1 MDVQGLTPQIDEI
14 RTLME
19 QRLRVRGRSLEAQ
32 LRKAGRRLPRHIRR
46 EARFLVQAA
55 PMAANPRL
63 ARMIDQNR
71 ATRAHQQVVAHLK
84 SIDPKQAA
92 RTRLLNL
99 AGVVAFNLFLLFAII
114 VTFLVWRGIV

>member
-1 MDVQGLTPQIDEI
+1 
-14 RTLME
+14 
-19 QRLRVRGRSLEAQ
+19 
-32 LRKAGRRLPRHIRR
+32 
-46 EARFLVQAA
+46 
-55 PMAANPRL
+55 
-63 ARMIDQNR
+63 
-71 ATRAHQQVVAHLK
+71 VAHLK